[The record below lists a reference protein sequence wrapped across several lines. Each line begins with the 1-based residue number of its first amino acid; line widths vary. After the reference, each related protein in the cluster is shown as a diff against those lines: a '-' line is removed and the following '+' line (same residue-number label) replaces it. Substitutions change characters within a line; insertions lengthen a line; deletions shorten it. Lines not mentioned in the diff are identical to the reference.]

1 MYSRRIPRN
10 TIITQELATQLTL
23 LSDELRRVVAVLVD
37 RNGRVKQVML
47 GDSDRVYLPDLGR
60 QRGGDSRFRG
70 VRLLRTNLRGDRHNV
85 ELSRDD
91 LSDLV
96 QLQLD
101 LVLTVSVGPGGYPGA
116 ISWAHLTPDN
126 PDGDLYQVRDRTTPS
141 ELEQDDNF
149 VAFIAELE
157 AEYQRKTSRAVST
170 TGDPAIL
177 VYVSTPEARDEETE
191 IAEMHELCRTA
202 GVRLVDTFIQ
212 RRQSLHPK
220 YAVGKGK
227 LEDLTLRSVQ
237 LGADLLIFGQDL
249 QPGQLRAITDISNV
263 RVIDRTQLILDI
275 FAQHATSSDGKLQVE
290 LAQLR
295 YNLPRL
301 SDRNTGMSRLTGGIG
316 GRGPGE
322 TKLELNRRRAHDR
335 MRNLEKRISKLS
347 TQRDLR
353 RSRRQNNHTP
363 IVSIVGYTNA
373 GKSTLLNALT
383 QSKVLS
389 EDKLFA
395 TLRPTSRRL
404 ELGRHEQLVL
414 TDTVGFIHDLP
425 PDLVAAFKSTLE
437 ELADADLLL
446 HLVDVSDDEF
456 EERIE
461 AVNRIL
467 DELGLEDKEHLLV
480 LNKCDRLDPD
490 IAHTL
495 ERRYDAIA
503 ISALDASTFEPLKL
517 AISQR
522 LFAQNQRAKA
532 KAKEVYEY

>member
-480 LNKCDRLDPD
+480 LNKCDRLDSD

>member
-1 MYSRRIPRN
+1 M
-10 TIITQELATQLTL
+10 
-23 LSDELRRVVAVLVD
+23 VAVLVD

-532 KAKEVYEY
+532 RAKEVYEY